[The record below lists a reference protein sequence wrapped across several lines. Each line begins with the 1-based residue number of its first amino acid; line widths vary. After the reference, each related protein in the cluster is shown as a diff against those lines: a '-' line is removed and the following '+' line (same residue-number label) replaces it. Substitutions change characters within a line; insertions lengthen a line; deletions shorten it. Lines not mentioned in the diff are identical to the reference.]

1 MRAGLRLTVCFWLT
15 GGVGFL
21 ECQRKRRRLAV
32 FTHPGI
38 LLGPLFIVISAAV
51 ETFPPAKLNLFLEL
65 FGKRADGYHEL
76 DTVMVAIDRRDRL
89 RVSHTSESGV
99 RLRCR
104 WSPSVAA
111 WREQLSSAPAHVF
124 ELPPPEDN
132 LVVRALSRFAE
143 TFGCD
148 GGFDARLEKRIPAG
162 AGMGGASSDAA
173 SALAAAARLCGVPLA
188 DPRIA
193 QIAADLGSDV
203 PFFLGLGDPAEG
215 VEICEERGPAGR
227 RYRSGMARATGRGE
241 RLTTVDA
248 SFGLHFVVIYPP
260 EPLSTAAVYRQ
271 AKLPAEPIGS
281 HNFLA
286 ALRGASR
293 AGGENRFGGA
303 GRPGI
308 TGHFFNRLSEPA
320 RQMSSWIDRSLD
332 ALAGVGLQ
340 GGMMTG
346 SGSACFAVAS
356 SARSARRAAS
366 RLSSRRIG
374 VCFATTPTSLPAS
387 IRLLT

>member
-1 MRAGLRLTVCFWLT
+1 MPQA
-15 GGVGFL
+15 
-21 ECQRKRRRLAV
+21 RKFPHSAL
-32 FTHPGI
+32 
-38 LLGPLFIVISAAV
+38 LLGLPSIVIPAAV

-65 FGKRADGYHEL
+65 RGKRPDGYHEL
-76 DTVMVAIDRRDRL
+76 DTVMVAIDRRDCL
-89 RVSHTSESGV
+89 RISRTAEPGV

-111 WREQLSSAPAHVF
+111 WREQLRSAPVQMF

-132 LVVRALSRFAE
+132 LVVRALTRFAE

-148 GGFDARLEKRIPAG
+148 EGFDARLEKRIPAG

-173 SALAAAARLCGVPLA
+173 SALAAAARLCGVPLG
-188 DPRIA
+188 DPRIG
-193 QIAADLGSDV
+193 QVAAELGSDV
-203 PFFLGLGDPAEG
+203 PFFLGLDGRAEEKQAAG
-215 VEICEERGPAGR
+215 ERGGRVGR
-227 RYRSGMARATGRGE
+227 RCRSGMARATGRGE
-241 RLTTVDA
+241 QLTTVDA

-271 AKLPAEPIGS
+271 AKLPADPIGS
-281 HNFLA
+281 DAFLS
-286 ALRGASR
+286 ALRGGASLSGEGNGAGGATR
-293 AGGENRFGGA
+293 AGIAR
-303 GRPGI
+303 
-308 TGHFFNRLSEPA
+308 HFFNRLSEPA
-320 RQMSSWIDRSLD
+320 RQMSSWVDRSLD

-356 SARSARRAAS
+356 SSRSARRAAS
-366 RLSSRRIG
+366 KLSSRRIG
-374 VCFATTPTSLPAS
+374 VCFATAPTSLPAP